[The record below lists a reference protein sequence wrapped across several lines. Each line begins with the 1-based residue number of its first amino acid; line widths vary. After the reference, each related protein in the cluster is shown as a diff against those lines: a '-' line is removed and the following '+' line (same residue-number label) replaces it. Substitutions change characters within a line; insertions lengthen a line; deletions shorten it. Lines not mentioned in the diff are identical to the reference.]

1 LLECTPQNRLRK
13 KNRSL
18 LNYKMEHTHFIDKDP
33 NKFEALVE
41 LQKEHIQ
48 SMKEEQVYTILD
60 RFENAWYLKTNDFRN
75 ARELGYRQFVHSD
88 NFDDFGNPNPSQI
101 DVLAIKGIRDKQ
113 RTYLI
118 NLKNHARDLKIHKK
132 EPNDDGMTI
141 VRRINNVLKQLSDG
155 YENIRRHYTS
165 FERVDNPTALPQF
178 STSGDPSTMD
188 EEEVESSTPY
198 QKCLLYSLDQTYKS
212 GYRRYK
218 GQCCEEIR
226 TIEGHRTRA
235 WKPKF
240 TIENFVYSLS
250 QKDDDFTM
258 WKNFTSRGN
267 VYRDVVDNMNKCIDA
282 QFPEITKRRHVWSFK
297 NGVFV
302 GKEWLPDHGVYDC
315 RFYPYESAEFRC
327 LDPTIIACKYFDQ
340 QFDDFPHVEKW
351 QDIPTPFFDSVLQYQ
366 KFDNDVCDWAYVMGG
381 RLCFD
386 VGELDAWQ
394 VIPFF
399 KGIARSG
406 KSTLITKVFKK
417 FYENEDVGTLSN
429 NIEKKFGLSAIKDTF
444 MFIAPEVKGDLA
456 LEQAEFQSMVSGED
470 VSVAVKNKTAVSIE
484 WTTPGVLGGNEVP
497 NWKDNSGSVLRRILT
512 WNFAKQVKE
521 ADPQLDE
528 KLNSELPIILLKC
541 VRAYIDYSN
550 KYRNKDIWNVV
561 PEYFKKIQ
569 KQVAMVASS
578 LHNFLEST
586 LIKYDKDLFVP
597 QKLFVQV
604 FNQHC
609 QANNLGRHKFTQD
622 FYAGPFSSRE
632 IEVREEVVTYNGRT
646 YPRQPV
652 VYGLD
657 VVDESLGF
665 TDDY

>member
-1 LLECTPQNRLRK
+1 
-13 KNRSL
+13 
-18 LNYKMEHTHFIDKDP
+18 MEHTHFIDKDP
-33 NKFEALVE
+33 NKFDALVQ

-48 SMKEEQVYTILD
+48 SMKEDQVHDVIV
-60 RFENAWYLKTNDFRN
+60 RFEQAWSLKTNDFRN
-75 ARELGYRQFVHSD
+75 ARELGYRQFVHPD
-88 NFDDFGNPNPSQI
+88 NFDEFGNPNPSQI
-101 DVLAIKGIRDKQ
+101 DILAIKGIRDKQ

-118 NLKNHARDLKIHKK
+118 NMKNHSRDLKIHKK
-132 EPNDDGMTI
+132 ESSEDGMTI
-141 VRRINNVLKQLSDG
+141 VRRINNILKQLSDG
-155 YENIRRHYTS
+155 YDNIRRHYTS
-165 FERVDNPTALPQF
+165 FERVDNPTAYPQY
-178 STSGDPSTMD
+178 STTGDPSTMD
-188 EEEVESSTPY
+188 EEELEKTTSF
-198 QKCLLYSLDQTYKS
+198 QMCLLHSLDQTYKA

-235 WKPKF
+235 WQTRF
-240 TIENFVYSLS
+240 TIEQFVYSLA

-258 WKNFTSRGN
+258 WKHFTSRGN
-267 VYRDVVDNMNKCIDA
+267 VYRDVVDNMSKCTDA
-282 QFPEITKRRHVWSFK
+282 QFPEITKRRHVWSFR

-302 GKEWLPDHGVYDC
+302 GKEWIPDRGVHDC
-315 RFYPYESAEFRC
+315 CFYPYESKEFRC

-340 QFDDFPHVEKW
+340 QFDDFSHIERW
-351 QDIPTPFFDSVLQYQ
+351 QDIPTPFFDSVLKYQ
-366 KFDNDVCDWAYVMGG
+366 KFDQEVRNWAYVMGG
-381 RLCFD
+381 RLCYD
-386 VGELDAWQ
+386 VGEMDAWQ

-429 NIEKKFGLSAIKDTF
+429 NIEKKFGLSAIKDSF

-470 VSVAVKNKTAVSIE
+470 VSIAVKNKIAVSIE
-484 WTTPGVLGGNEVP
+484 WNVPGVLGGNEVP

-512 WNFAKQVKE
+512 WNFSKQVRD

-528 KLNSELPIILLKC
+528 KLNRELPVILLKC
-541 VRAYIDYSN
+541 IRGYLEYSN
-550 KYRNKDIWNVV
+550 KYKDKDIWNVV
-561 PEYFKKIQ
+561 PEYFKKVQ

-578 LHNFLEST
+578 LHNFMEST
-586 LIKYDKDLFVP
+586 LIDYGKDLFVP

-609 QANNLGRHKFTQD
+609 QANNLGKHRFTED

-632 IEVREEVVTYNGRT
+632 IEVREEVVTYKGRT
-646 YPRQPV
+646 YPKQPV
-652 VYGLD
+652 VFGMDVIEEGL
-657 VVDESLGF
+657 EF
-665 TDDY
+665 TDNY

>member
-1 LLECTPQNRLRK
+1 
-13 KNRSL
+13 
-18 LNYKMEHTHFIDKDP
+18 MEHTHFIDKDP
-33 NKFEALVE
+33 NKFDALVQ

-48 SMKEEQVYTILD
+48 SMKDDQVNVVID
-60 RFENAWYLKTNDFRN
+60 KFEHAWSLKTNDFRN
-75 ARELGYRQFVHSD
+75 ARELGYRQFVHPD
-88 NFDDFGNPNPSQI
+88 NFDETGNPIPSQI
-101 DVLAIKGIRDKQ
+101 DILAIKGIRDKQ

-118 NLKNHARDLKIHKK
+118 NLKNHSRDLKIHKK

-141 VRRINNVLKQLSDG
+141 VRRINNILKQLSDG
-155 YENIRRHYTS
+155 YENIRRHYIS

-188 EEEVESSTPY
+188 EEELEKTTPF
-198 QKCLLYSLDQTYKS
+198 QMCLLHSLDQTYKS

-218 GQCCEEIR
+218 GQCCEEIK

-235 WKPKF
+235 WQTKF
-240 TIENFVYSLS
+240 TIEQFVYSLA

-267 VYRDVVDNMNKCIDA
+267 VYRDVVDNMSKCTDA

-302 GKEWLPDHGVYDC
+302 GKEWIPDRGVHDC
-315 RFYPYESAEFRC
+315 CFYPYESKEFRC

-340 QFDDFPHVEKW
+340 QFDDFSHVERW
-351 QDIPTPFFDSVLQYQ
+351 QDIPTPFFDSVLKYQ
-366 KFDNDVCDWAYVMGG
+366 QFDKDVCDWAYVMGG
-381 RLCFD
+381 RLCYD
-386 VGELDAWQ
+386 VGEMDAWQ

-429 NIEKKFGLSAIKDTF
+429 NIEKKFGLSAIKDSF

-484 WTTPGVLGGNEVP
+484 WNVPGVLGGNEVP

-512 WNFAKQVKE
+512 WNFSKQVRD

-528 KLNSELPIILLKC
+528 KLNRELPIILLKC
-541 VRAYIDYSN
+541 IRGYLDYSN
-550 KYRNKDIWNVV
+550 KYKDKDIWRVV
-561 PEYFKKIQ
+561 PEYFMQVQ

-578 LHNFLEST
+578 LHNFMEST
-586 LIKYDKDLFVP
+586 LVEYGKDVFVP

-632 IEVREEVVTYNGRT
+632 IEVREEIVTYNGRT
-646 YPRQPV
+646 YPKQPV
-652 VYGLD
+652 IYGID
-657 VVDESLGF
+657 VIDESLGF
-665 TDDY
+665 TEDY

>member
-1 LLECTPQNRLRK
+1 
-13 KNRSL
+13 
-18 LNYKMEHTHFIDKDP
+18 MEHTHFIDKDP
-33 NKFEALVE
+33 NKFDALVQ

-48 SMKEEQVYTILD
+48 SMKEEQVHGVIE
-60 RFENAWYLKTNDFRN
+60 RFEQAWSLKTNDFRN
-75 ARELGYRQFVHSD
+75 ARELGYRQFVHPD
-88 NFDDFGNPNPSQI
+88 NFDEFGNPNPSQI
-101 DVLAIKGIRDKQ
+101 DILAIKGIRDKQ

-118 NLKNHARDLKIHKK
+118 NVKNHVRDLKIHKK

-141 VRRINNVLKQLSDG
+141 VRRINNILKQLSDG
-155 YENIRRHYTS
+155 YDNIRRHYTS
-165 FERVDNPTALPQF
+165 FERVDNPTAYPQYG
-178 STSGDPSTMD
+178 TSGDPSTMD
-188 EEEVESSTPY
+188 EEELEKTTSF
-198 QKCLLYSLDQTYKS
+198 QMCLLHSLDQTYKA

-235 WKPKF
+235 WQTRF
-240 TIENFVYSLS
+240 TIEQFVYSLA

-258 WKNFTSRGN
+258 WKHFTSRGN
-267 VYRDVVDNMNKCIDA
+267 VYRDVVDNMSKCTDA
-282 QFPEITKRRHVWSFK
+282 QFPEITKRRHVWSFR

-302 GKEWLPDHGVYDC
+302 GKEWIPDRGVHDC
-315 RFYPYESAEFRC
+315 CFYPYESKEFRC

-340 QFDDFPHVEKW
+340 QFDDFSHIERW
-351 QDIPTPFFDSVLQYQ
+351 QDIPTPFFDSVLKYQ
-366 KFDNDVCDWAYVMGG
+366 KFDQEVRNWAYVMGG
-381 RLCFD
+381 RLCYD
-386 VGELDAWQ
+386 VGEMDAWQ

-429 NIEKKFGLSAIKDTF
+429 NIEKKFGLSAIKDSF

-484 WTTPGVLGGNEVP
+484 WNVPGVLGGNEVP

-512 WNFAKQVKE
+512 WNFSKQVRD

-528 KLNSELPIILLKC
+528 KLNRELPVILLKC
-541 VRAYIDYSN
+541 IRGYLDYSN

-609 QANNLGRHKFTQD
+609 QANNLGKHRFTED

-632 IEVREEVVTYNGRT
+632 IEVREEVVTYKGRT
-646 YPRQPV
+646 YPKQPV
-652 VYGLD
+652 VFGMDVIEEGL
-657 VVDESLGF
+657 EF
-665 TDDY
+665 TDNY

>member
-1 LLECTPQNRLRK
+1 
-13 KNRSL
+13 
-18 LNYKMEHTHFIDKDP
+18 MEHTHFIDKDP
-33 NKFEALVE
+33 NKFDALVQ

-48 SMKEEQVYTILD
+48 SMKEDQVHDVIV
-60 RFENAWYLKTNDFRN
+60 RFEQAWSLKTNDFRN
-75 ARELGYRQFVHSD
+75 ARELGYRQFVHPD
-88 NFDDFGNPNPSQI
+88 NFDEFGNPNPSQI
-101 DVLAIKGIRDKQ
+101 DILAIKGIRDKQ

-118 NLKNHARDLKIHKK
+118 NMKNHSRDLKIHKK
-132 EPNDDGMTI
+132 ESSEDGMTI
-141 VRRINNVLKQLSDG
+141 VRRINNILKQLSDG
-155 YENIRRHYTS
+155 YDNIRRHYTS
-165 FERVDNPTALPQF
+165 FERVDNPTAYPQY
-178 STSGDPSTMD
+178 STTGDPSTMD
-188 EEEVESSTPY
+188 EEELEKTTSF
-198 QKCLLYSLDQTYKS
+198 QMCLLHSLDQTYKA

-235 WKPKF
+235 WQTRF
-240 TIENFVYSLS
+240 TIEQFVYSLA

-258 WKNFTSRGN
+258 WKHFTSRGN
-267 VYRDVVDNMNKCIDA
+267 VYRDVVDNMSKCTDA
-282 QFPEITKRRHVWSFK
+282 QFPEITKRRHVWSFR

-302 GKEWLPDHGVYDC
+302 GKEWIPDRGVHDC
-315 RFYPYESAEFRC
+315 CFYPYESKEFRC

-340 QFDDFPHVEKW
+340 QFDDFSHIERW
-351 QDIPTPFFDSVLQYQ
+351 QDIPTPFFDSVLKYQ
-366 KFDNDVCDWAYVMGG
+366 KFDQEVRNWAYVMGG
-381 RLCFD
+381 RLCYD
-386 VGELDAWQ
+386 VGEMDAWQ

-429 NIEKKFGLSAIKDTF
+429 NIEKKFGLSAIKDSF

-484 WTTPGVLGGNEVP
+484 WNVPGVLGGNEVP

-512 WNFAKQVKE
+512 WNFSKQVRD

-528 KLNSELPIILLKC
+528 KLHKELPIILLKC
-541 VRAYIDYSN
+541 IRGYLDYSN
-550 KYRNKDIWNVV
+550 KYKKKDIWRVV
-561 PEYFKKIQ
+561 PEYFMKVQ

-578 LHNFLEST
+578 LHNFMEST
-586 LIKYDKDLFVP
+586 LVKYENDLFVP

-622 FYAGPFSSRE
+622 FYAGPFSSRD

-646 YPRQPV
+646 YPKQPV
-652 VYGLD
+652 IYGMD

-665 TDDY
+665 TEDY

>member
-1 LLECTPQNRLRK
+1 
-13 KNRSL
+13 
-18 LNYKMEHTHFIDKDP
+18 MEHTHFIDKDP
-33 NKFEALVE
+33 NKYEALVQ

-48 SMKEEQVYTILD
+48 SMKEEQVYDIIEK
-60 RFENAWYLKTNDFRN
+60 FETAWYLKSNDFRN

-88 NFDDFGNPNPSQI
+88 NFDEFGNPMPSQI
-101 DVLAIKGIRDKQ
+101 DILAIKGIRDKQ
-113 RTYLI
+113 RTFLI
-118 NLKNHARDLKIHKK
+118 NMKNHSRDIKINKK
-132 EPNDDGMTI
+132 EPNDDGMTV
-141 VRRINNVLKQLSDG
+141 VRRINNVLKQMSDG
-155 YENIRRHYTS
+155 YDNIRRHYTS

-188 EEEVESSTPY
+188 EEEVENSTPF

-235 WKPKF
+235 WNPKF
-240 TIENFVYSLS
+240 TIEEFVYSLS

-267 VYRDVVDNMNKCIDA
+267 VYRDVVDNMSKCLDA
-282 QFPEITKRRHVWSFK
+282 QFPEITKRRHVWSFR

-302 GKEWLPDHGVYDC
+302 GKGWYSDIGGYDC
-315 RFYPYESAEFRC
+315 RFYPYESPEFRA
-327 LDPTIIACKYFDQ
+327 LDPTVIACKYFDQ
-340 QFDDFPHVEKW
+340 QFDDFSHIEKW

-366 KFDNDVCDWAYVMGG
+366 KFDKEVCNWAYVMGG
-381 RLCFD
+381 RLCYD
-386 VGELDAWQ
+386 VGEMDAWQ

-429 NIEKKFGLSAIKDTF
+429 NIEKKFGLSAIKDAF

-470 VSVAVKNKTAVSIE
+470 ISVAAKNKTAVSIE
-484 WTTPGVLGGNEVP
+484 WKVPGVLGGNEVP

-512 WNFAKQVKE
+512 WNFSKQVKD

-528 KLNSELPIILLKC
+528 KLHRELPIILLKC
-541 VRAYIDYSN
+541 VRGYLEYSK
-550 KYRNKDIWNVV
+550 KYRDKDIWNVV

-586 LIKYDKDLFVP
+586 LIKYDKNLFVP

-632 IEVREEVVTYNGRT
+632 LEVREEVVTYNGRT

-652 VYGLD
+652 IYGID
-657 VVDESLGF
+657 VIDDSLGF